1 MSPFWSSHLR
11 NIPCPEIAIP
21 RWSPSRHK
29 LLCRR
34 NQRKLKIL
42 LLDRQFKWDFRR
54 RQNRVPRVRFYPL
67 VHVADILY
75 SVGETL
81 DAINAYKMAS
91 DAAISV
97 SDPMERIFALDDVAT
112 ARFEAGDVAGALS
125 TLSQL
130 YEVARIFPDS
140 EWSSDVLAHIAGAQ
154 VAANDIVGALSTA
167 ESIPEIR
174 QFAETLSSIGV
185 TLARQGK

>member
-1 MSPFWSSHLR
+1 MVFLL
-11 NIPCPEIAIP
+11 NIYRAQSTVGDETGMTQSIQKAYLSIDTVKDAETRC
-21 RWSPSRHK
+21 
-29 LLCRR
+29 
-34 NQRKLKIL
+34 
-42 LLDRQFKWDFRR
+42 DM
-54 RQNRVPRVRFYPL
+54 L

-140 EWSSDVLAHIAGAQ
+140 EW
-154 VAANDIVGALSTA
+154 
-167 ESIPEIR
+167 
-174 QFAETLSSIGV
+174 
-185 TLARQGK
+185 